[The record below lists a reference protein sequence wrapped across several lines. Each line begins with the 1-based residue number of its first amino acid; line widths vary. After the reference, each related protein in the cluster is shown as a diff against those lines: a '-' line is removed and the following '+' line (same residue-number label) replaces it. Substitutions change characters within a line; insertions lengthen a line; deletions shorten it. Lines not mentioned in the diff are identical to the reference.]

1 MHTDW
6 QPPLAYPVALLDGT
20 VYIPDFQH
28 SMRDVSVSEVAAYI
42 HADLRRRHLDRHA
55 KPFASSMVSVARA
68 YPDADIIIIST
79 EGWENPGPL
88 AAEPEE

>member
-6 QPPLAYPVALLDGT
+6 HPPTSYPVALVNDV

-28 SMRDVSVSEVAAYI
+28 KMTVSTARDVENYI
-42 HADLRRRHLDRHA
+42 HADLRRRKLERHA
-55 KPFASSMVSVARA
+55 MPFASSPSSLIKM
-68 YPDADIIIIST
+68 YPDADIIIIPT

-88 AAEPEE
+88 AVEAEE

>member
-6 QPPLAYPVALLDGT
+6 QPPLAYPVALLDGM

-28 SMRDVSVSEVAAYI
+28 SMKDVSVSEVTTYI
-42 HADLRRRHLDRHA
+42 HADLRRRRLERQA
-55 KPFASSMVSVARA
+55 QPFASTPASLVKM
-68 YPDADIIIIST
+68 YPDADIIIIPT
-79 EGWENPGPL
+79 LGWENPGPL

>member
-6 QPPLAYPVALLDGT
+6 QPPLAYPVALVDGV

-28 SMRDVSVSEVAAYI
+28 SMPVGSMVDVRSYI
-42 HADLRRRHLDRHA
+42 HADLRRRKLEKHA
-55 KPFASSMVSVARA
+55 QPFASSMISVARA
-68 YPDADIIIIST
+68 YPEADIMIIST

-88 AAEPEE
+88 AVEPEE